1 MVMNLLKLLPP
12 QNERNIF
19 QKENIQVKDIHQSM
33 IKEKIIEI
41 IRKENPI
48 KNLIRNITKPQI
60 RKKINK
66 SQKT

>member
-60 RKKINK
+60 IKKINK
-66 SQKT
+66 SQKI